1 MKIKLFSFC
10 LLLIFVCGLTSTT
23 SAQRKRG
30 GTEGASASLVK
41 TEKEELE
48 AALAL
53 PPAGRIEKL
62 KAFIAAHPRSA
73 LKTRALEFIVSAR
86 AALGDEKLHAGDA
99 AGGIEQ
105 FRLAVAEAP
114 QNMSDRLFTEV
125 VAQIPS
131 NLFLRGERA
140 ASLEVARAI
149 EERAKDNPPRL
160 LLLAAFYLGI
170 EAADEAT
177 RVADLTIKLAPEM
190 SAAYQARAAAHRI
203 ALRLDESAADYAHAL
218 ELDPKSDGARRSLA
232 ELRRAT
238 GKTEEALAF
247 YRERVQADRAD
258 EFARTGLVVSLFE
271 LGKKEEAERELETA
285 LKEMPNNLALL
296 VGAAYWFAAHNE
308 SARAI
313 ELAEKAVALEPRYTW
328 AHIALARGLVGQ
340 KRPLEAERA
349 LLIARQYGRFP
360 TLDYELATA
369 LVAAGLYGEAA
380 TALASSFAVKDNQI
394 ETYLAGRTLARAASF
409 TELLAPE
416 RRASIFQFTAAD
428 SESNARLLKSLLA
441 FTSTLNP
448 AGGREAIKE
457 ADVVAAAQ
465 AFISS
470 EENARAFR
478 RLYVARSLLES
489 KIAFDKVL
497 ELTEAA
503 TGEVDAALN
512 TPGSAVAVMA
522 EDLRDTRARANVYG
536 GTFIVPDMPRATLAN
551 ILRGSIEDLAGWAL
565 FNQDKPAEAVVRLKR
580 AVSVLPEN
588 TFWWRNALW
597 HLGASLDASGKGP
610 DALEAYFKSYR
621 SGEPDPTRRAVI
633 EALYR
638 RVNGSLDGLDAK
650 IGAAPAL
657 ASNAPAPSQSAAS
670 EEPKKTDDAKP
681 AEATPPSDAATE
693 PKAETPKSADTNTS
707 PAPATEASPQPIEA
721 NPAPVETRPE
731 PTPTPTAPEPTP
743 TPTPVEVPL
752 GPPAP
757 ADNDEPPAAPTPT
770 PTPTATAPSTEP
782 AATGRHRPRR
792 AVESCSLSI
801 NESSLTIQNNGGSAL
816 VTITLDGQANADN
829 VTASTSDWSALAIFP
844 EPKSGAN
851 NNSRTFSVTSLN
863 TKTGTFTITFKSP
876 CGAKEIT
883 VTVK

>member
-1 MKIKLFSFC
+1 MKIKLFTFC
-10 LLLIFVCGLTSTT
+10 LLLIFVCGLTGTA

-30 GTEGASASLVK
+30 SAEGAAATLVK

-53 PPAGRIEKL
+53 PPAERIEKL

-86 AALGDEKLHAGDA
+86 AALGDEKLHAGDE
-99 AGGIEQ
+99 AGGLDQ

-114 QNMSDRLFTEV
+114 PNMSDKLFTEV

-177 RVADLTIKLAPEM
+177 RVADLAIKLAPEM

-203 ALRLDESAADYAHAL
+203 ALRLDESAADYARAL

-328 AHIALARGLVGQ
+328 AHIALARGLVAQ

-369 LVAAGLYGEAA
+369 LAAAGLYGEAA
-380 TALASSFAVKDNQI
+380 TTLASSFAVKDNQI
-394 ETYLAGRTLARAASF
+394 ETYLAGRTLARASSF

-457 ADVVAAAQ
+457 ADVVTAAQ
-465 AFISS
+465 AFIGS

-512 TPGSAVAVMA
+512 TPGSSVAVMA

-565 FNQDKPAEAVVRLKR
+565 FNQDKPAAAVVRLKR

-588 TFWWRNALW
+588 TPWWRNALW
-597 HLGASLDASGKGP
+597 HLGAALDADGKRP
-610 DALEAYFKSYR
+610 DALEAYIKSYR

-650 IGAAPAL
+650 IGVAPAL
-657 ASNAPAPSQSAAS
+657 ASNAPAPTQSAAT
-670 EEPKKTDDAKP
+670 EEPKKTDDTKP
-681 AEATPPSDAATE
+681 ADAPPPSEAASE

-707 PAPATEASPQPIEA
+707 PAPAAEASPKPVEA
-721 NPAPVETRPE
+721 NPE
-731 PTPTPTAPEPTP
+731 PTPTPTSMPTPEPTP
-743 TPTPVEVPL
+743 TPTPTPAEVPL

-770 PTPTATAPSTEP
+770 PTPTAAAPSTEP

-792 AVESCSLSI
+792 ASESCSLNI

-829 VTASTSDWSALAIFP
+829 VTASTSDWSALAVFP
-844 EPKSGAN
+844 EPKSGADS
-851 NNSRTFSVTSLN
+851 NSRSFSVTSLN
-863 TKTGTFTITFKSP
+863 TKTGMFTITFKSP
-876 CGAKEIT
+876 CGMKEIT